1 MNSFSP
7 ENRPNENHLLL
18 QIEDLVT
25 VFNTD
30 RGPLKA
36 VDGVSFSMNTGSTL
50 GLVGESGCGKSAT
63 ALSVMR
69 LIPAS
74 SGGIASGS
82 IRFNGIDV
90 LGLNEADMRRI
101 RGNHISMIFQEPMTS
116 LNPVYTVGDQIGEM
130 FRAHENMNRAE
141 ALDSAVEVMRS
152 VGIPDPEQRVH
163 EYPHQMSGGMRQR
176 VMIAMA
182 MACEPELIIADE
194 PTTALD
200 TTIQAQILSLMNE
213 LKTRKSTALL
223 LITHDLG
230 VVSEMADEVL
240 VMYAG
245 RVFESARVESLF
257 DDPLHPYT
265 LGLLKSVPGLG
276 REGKLEAIPGTVPG
290 YFELP
295 GGCKFSDR
303 CPDVFE
309 PCLKTEPDLY
319 NRGKDRH
326 LVRCFKYDPARS

>member
-1 MNSFSP
+1 M
-7 ENRPNENHLLL
+7 

-36 VDGVSFSMNTGSTL
+36 VDGVSFSMNSGSTL

-69 LIPAS
+69 LIPS
-74 SGGIASGS
+74 TSGGIAAGS
-82 IRFNGIDV
+82 IWFDGIDV
-90 LGLNEADMRRI
+90 LGLDEADMRRI
-101 RGNHISMIFQEPMTS
+101 RGNRISMIFQEPMTS

-130 FRAHENMNRAE
+130 FRVHENMNRAE

-176 VMIAMA
+176 VIIAMA

-257 DDPLHPYT
+257 DNPLHPYT

-276 REGKLEAIPGTVPG
+276 RIGKLEAIPGNVPG
-290 YFELP
+290 YFDLP

-303 CPDVFE
+303 CPDAFE
-309 PCLKTEPDLY
+309 PCSKTEPELY
-319 NRGKDRH
+319 TRGEDRH
-326 LVRCFKYDPARS
+326 LVRCFKYDPAWS

>member
-7 ENRPNENHLLL
+7 ETKPTEQSSLLRV
-18 QIEDLVT
+18 EGLVT
-25 VFNTD
+25 VFHTD
-30 RGPLKA
+30 QGPLRA
-36 VDGVSFSMNTGSTL
+36 VDGVSFAMRSGSTL

-63 ALSVMR
+63 ALSIMR
-69 LIPAS
+69 LIPPV
-74 SGGIASGS
+74 SGKIADGN
-82 IRFNGIDV
+82 IWFDGTDL
-90 LGLNEADMRRI
+90 LGLDESEMRRI
-101 RGNHISMIFQEPMTS
+101 RGNRISMIFQEPMTS
-116 LNPVYTVGDQIGEM
+116 LNPVYPVGDQVGEM
-130 FRAHENMNRAE
+130 FRAHRKMNRAD
-141 ALDSAVEVMRS
+141 ALDSAVQAMRS
-152 VGIPDPEQRVH
+152 VGIPDPEQRVS

-230 VVSEMADEVL
+230 VVSEMADDVI

-265 LGLLKSVPGLG
+265 VGLLNSVPGLG
-276 REGKLEAIPGTVPG
+276 RTGKLEAIPGTVPG

-309 PCLKTEPDLY
+309 PCSKAEPELY
-319 NRGKDRH
+319 VHGEDHR
-326 LVRCFKYDPARS
+326 LVRCYKYDPEWS

>member
-1 MNSFSP
+1 
-7 ENRPNENHLLL
+7 LLL
-18 QIEDLVT
+18 RVESLVT

-30 RGPLKA
+30 QGLLRA
-36 VDGVSFSMNTGSTL
+36 VDGVSFAMRTGSTL

-63 ALSVMR
+63 ALSIMR
-69 LIPAS
+69 LIPPI
-74 SGGIASGS
+74 SGRIAGGR
-82 IRFNGIDV
+82 IWFDGIDV

-101 RGNHISMIFQEPMTS
+101 RGNRISMIFQEPMTS
-116 LNPVYTVGDQIGEM
+116 LNPVYPVGDQIGEM
-130 FRAHENMNRAE
+130 FRVHRKMKRAD
-141 ALDSAVEVMRS
+141 ALESAVEAMRS
-152 VGIPDPEQRVH
+152 VGIPDPEQRVR

-230 VVSEMADEVL
+230 VVSEMADEVI

-265 LGLLKSVPGLG
+265 VGLLNSVPGLG
-276 REGKLEAIPGTVPG
+276 RTGKLEAIPGTVPG

-295 GGCKFSDR
+295 NGCKFSDR

-309 PCLKTEPDLY
+309 PCPKAEPVLY
-319 NRGKDRH
+319 THGENHR
-326 LVRCFKYDPARS
+326 LVRCYKYDPEWS